1 MDGQAKVPAKIGRP
15 TKYSEEWAETFCEL
29 IADGKSVRDICSSP
43 AQPHKSQVYRWL
55 DEDADFRDQYARA
68 REAQADTLVAKIMT
82 TVDGVEPE
90 PGKVN
95 KARLQFDAYRW
106 HAGKLWPKKYGDHI
120 SHDEAMTSKAQ
131 ASTSNAVAT
140 SREGQRPRGRSE
152 GGYC

>member
-68 REAQADTLVAKIMT
+68 RRRPI
-82 TVDGVEPE
+82 
-90 PGKVN
+90 
-95 KARLQFDAYRW
+95 RW
-106 HAGKLWPKKYGDHI
+106 LPK
-120 SHDEAMTSKAQ
+120 S
-131 ASTSNAVAT
+131 
-140 SREGQRPRGRSE
+140 
-152 GGYC
+152 